1 MGPLTIAF
9 LMISGICLA
18 VGLLHLTI
26 FFRRRDRKVELFFAV
41 MAVAVGVSFFFETR
55 LYAAVHL
62 NQAVSAFKSML
73 TFQGITWMAF
83 AWFIVLLTGATRR
96 RLAFFVTGA
105 YALAVFVNILSPNTI
120 IYATIGTLQT
130 HYLPWNEKIS
140 YVSGSPNPWRFLA
153 DIAWILLIFMA
164 VESIVR
170 MAKRGLNRR
179 AVIFGAGLFIFLGV
193 GYLHGTLMDLG
204 VLGPP
209 YITNLTFLALI
220 LVMNAALVDEVVS
233 ASVLSGEVAAGERR
247 WLSFMQNVNLLVA
260 GSDLAGNIN
269 YVNPHCCR
277 VLGYSPEELLGKR
290 ATDLVPEDERSE
302 LKQRLEKAREG
313 QVRPRVSRAMLT
325 KDGRLRQV
333 NWFHVVLRDSDDRIT
348 GTLSIGEDV
357 TDLQEAQKALVD
369 EKERMD
375 IILSTLDTG
384 LVLLDSELNVVW
396 INETLRKLFPEGVP
410 IGEKCYAIAENRT
423 LPCEDCGALKALAD
437 GRVHATERY
446 NEKIDKWVQIV
457 SLPIQDETGRAVQVL
472 EATTDITERKK
483 TEEARDRYLEE
494 LEALKARLED
504 ENIYLKEEIESRHGF
519 KEIIGRSNAILY
531 VLEKVRQVAKTD
543 ATVLVQGE
551 TGVGKELVSRAIH
564 NTSRR
569 SQKPFIEVNCAA
581 LPANLVESEL
591 FGHEAGAFTGADRL
605 RKGRF
610 ELADGGTIFLDE
622 ISELPL
628 ELQSKLL
635 RVLQEGQFERVGG
648 SNPLKV
654 DVRVIAATNRIL
666 SEEVAEG
673 HFRPDLFYRLN
684 VYPITVPPLRTR
696 REDIPL
702 LVNHFVPQI
711 AARIGKNVD
720 QIPPHVLEKLTAY
733 DWPGNVREL
742 VNILERA
749 VITSHDGVIRLPGE
763 IAETTKPPENASD
776 AQTQPV
782 DLQTVE
788 RQHIISVLN
797 SVNGRISGSKGAA
810 KILGLNPSTLRFRMQ
825 KLGISKN
832 S

>member
-26 FFRRRDRKVELFFAV
+26 FFRRRDRKVEFFFAV

-55 LYAAVHL
+55 FYIAVHL
-62 NQAVSAFKSML
+62 TQAVSAFKSML

-83 AWFIVLLTGATRR
+83 VWFIVLLTGATRR

-105 YALAVFVNILSPNTI
+105 YALAVLVNILSPNTI
-120 IYATIGTLQT
+120 IYAAIDTLQT

-204 VLGPP
+204 ILGPP

-260 GSDLAGNIN
+260 GSDLAGDIN

-290 ATDLVPEDERSE
+290 ATDLVPEDKRSE

-313 QVRPRVSRAMLT
+313 QVRLRVSRVMLT

-333 NWFHVVLRDSDDRIT
+333 NWFQVVLRDSDDRIT

-375 IILSTLDTG
+375 VILSTLDTG
-384 LVLLDSELNVVW
+384 LVLLDSELKVVW

-446 NEKIDKWVQIV
+446 NALIDKWVQIV
-457 SLPIQDETGRAVQVL
+457 SLPIRDETGRAVQVL
-472 EATTDITERKK
+472 EATTDITSRKK
-483 TEEARDRYLEE
+483 TEAARDRYLAE
-494 LEALKARLED
+494 LETLKARLEE
-504 ENIYLKEEIESRHGF
+504 ENIYLKEEIETRQGF
-519 KEIIGRSNAILY
+519 KEIIGRSNPILY
-531 VLEKVRQVAKTD
+531 VLEKVRQVAETD
-543 ATVLVQGE
+543 ATVLIQGE

-569 SQKPFIEVNCAA
+569 SQDPFINVNCAT

-591 FGHEAGAFTGADRL
+591 FGYEAGAFTGADRL

-628 ELQSKLL
+628 DLQPKLL
-635 RVLQEGQFERVGG
+635 RVLQEGQFERIGG

-654 DVRVIAATNRIL
+654 DVRVIAATNRNL

-673 HFRPDLFYRLN
+673 RFRPDLFYRLN

-696 REDIPL
+696 REDILL

-711 AARIGKNVD
+711 ADRIGKTVD
-720 QIPPHVLEKLTAY
+720 QISPHVLEKLTAY
-733 DWPGNVREL
+733 GWPGNVREL
-742 VNILERA
+742 INIIERA
-749 VITSHDGVIRLPGE
+749 IITSHDGVIRLPE
-763 IAETTKPPENASD
+763 EMAEPVKPFVNTRD
-776 AQTQPV
+776 TQVQPM

-797 SVNGRISGSKGAA
+797 SVNWRISGPKGAA

>member
-41 MAVAVGVSFFFETR
+41 MAVAVGVSFFFETQ
-55 LYAAVHL
+55 LYNAVHL

-105 YALAVFVNILSPNTI
+105 YALAVVVNILSPNSI
-120 IYATIGTLQT
+120 IYATIGTLQA

-153 DIAWILLIFMA
+153 DIAWILLFLMTA
-164 VESIVR
+164 KSIMR
-170 MAKRGLNRR
+170 LAKQGVNRR
-179 AVIFGAGLFIFLGV
+179 VILLGIGLFMFLGV

-220 LVMNAALVDEVVS
+220 LVMSAALVDEVVS
-233 ASVLSGEVAAGERR
+233 ASVLTREVAAGERR

-260 GSDLAGNIN
+260 GSDLAGNIK

-277 VLGYSPEELLGKR
+277 VLGYLPKELMGKR

-302 LKQRLEKAREG
+302 LKQRLEQAREG

-333 NWFHVVLRDSDDRIT
+333 NWFHVILRDADDRIT

-357 TDLQEAQKALVD
+357 TKLQEAQKALVD

-375 IILSTLDTG
+375 VILSTLDTG

-396 INETLRKLFPEGVP
+396 INDTLRKLFPEGVP

-446 NEKIDKWVQIV
+446 NKKIDKWMQIV
-457 SLPIQDETGRAVQVL
+457 SLPIRDETAGSSRSLKPPRTSPIA
-472 EATTDITERKK
+472 KK
-483 TEEARDRYLEE
+483 PKRP
-494 LEALKARLED
+494 
-504 ENIYLKEEIESRHGF
+504 
-519 KEIIGRSNAILY
+519 
-531 VLEKVRQVAKTD
+531 
-543 ATVLVQGE
+543 E
-551 TGVGKELVSRAIH
+551 TGIWKS
-564 NTSRR
+564 S
-569 SQKPFIEVNCAA
+569 K
-581 LPANLVESEL
+581 
-591 FGHEAGAFTGADRL
+591 RL
-605 RKGRF
+605 RRGWKM
-610 ELADGGTIFLDE
+610 
-622 ISELPL
+622 
-628 ELQSKLL
+628 K
-635 RVLQEGQFERVGG
+635 
-648 SNPLKV
+648 
-654 DVRVIAATNRIL
+654 
-666 SEEVAEG
+666 
-673 HFRPDLFYRLN
+673 
-684 VYPITVPPLRTR
+684 
-696 REDIPL
+696 
-702 LVNHFVPQI
+702 
-711 AARIGKNVD
+711 
-720 QIPPHVLEKLTAY
+720 
-733 DWPGNVREL
+733 
-742 VNILERA
+742 
-749 VITSHDGVIRLPGE
+749 TS
-763 IAETTKPPENASD
+763 T
-776 AQTQPV
+776 
-782 DLQTVE
+782 
-788 RQHIISVLN
+788 
-797 SVNGRISGSKGAA
+797 
-810 KILGLNPSTLRFRMQ
+810 
-825 KLGISKN
+825 
-832 S
+832 

>member
-1 MGPLTIAF
+1 MFPAHPIRGDSLR
-9 LMISGICLA
+9 ISPG
-18 VGLLHLTI
+18 
-26 FFRRRDRKVELFFAV
+26 FSLFSWRPKA
-41 MAVAVGVSFFFETR
+41 SC
-55 LYAAVHL
+55 
-62 NQAVSAFKSML
+62 
-73 TFQGITWMAF
+73 
-83 AWFIVLLTGATRR
+83 AWQ
-96 RLAFFVTGA
+96 
-105 YALAVFVNILSPNTI
+105 N
-120 IYATIGTLQT
+120 
-130 HYLPWNEKIS
+130 
-140 YVSGSPNPWRFLA
+140 A
-153 DIAWILLIFMA
+153 D
-164 VESIVR
+164 S
-170 MAKRGLNRR
+170 NRR
-179 AVIFGAGLFIFLGV
+179 TVLFGAGLFIFLGV

-220 LVMNAALVDEVVS
+220 LFASAALVDEVVS

-313 QVRPRVSRAMLT
+313 QLRSRASRAMLT

-446 NEKIDKWVQIV
+446 NKKIDKWVQIV
-457 SLPIQDETGRAVQVL
+457 SLPIRDENGRAVQVL

-531 VLEKVRQVAKTD
+531 VLEKVRQVAETD
-543 ATVLVQGE
+543 ATVLIQGE

-569 SQKPFIEVNCAA
+569 SQKPFIKVNCAA

-628 ELQSKLL
+628 DLQSKLL

-654 DVRVIAATNRIL
+654 DVRVIAATNLIV

-673 HFRPDLFYRLN
+673 RFRPDLFYRLN

-720 QIPPHVLEKLTAY
+720 QIPPHVLEKLTTY

-742 VNILERA
+742 VNIIERA
-749 VITSHDGVIRLPGE
+749 VITSRDGVIRLPGE
-763 IAETTKPPENASD
+763 MAEPVKPFVNTRD
-776 AQTQPV
+776 TQVQPM
-782 DLQTVE
+782 DLQTIE

-797 SVNGRISGSKGAA
+797 SVNWRISGPKGAA

-832 S
+832 T

>member
-1 MGPLTIAF
+1 M
-9 LMISGICLA
+9 
-18 VGLLHLTI
+18 TI
-26 FFRRRDRKVELFFAV
+26 FFRRRDRKVELCFAV
-41 MAVAVGVSFFFETR
+41 MAIAVGVSFFFETR
-55 LYAAVHL
+55 LYTAAHL
-62 NQAVSAFKSML
+62 KLAVSAFKSML

-83 AWFIVLLTGATRR
+83 AWFIVLLTGASRR

-105 YALAVFVNILSPNTI
+105 YALAVAVNILSPSTI
-120 IYATIGTLQT
+120 IYATINTLQT

-140 YVSGSPNPWRFLA
+140 YVSGSPNPWRYLA

-164 VESIVR
+164 AESIVR

-260 GSDLAGNIN
+260 GSDLAGDIN

-290 ATDLVPEDERSE
+290 ATDLVPEDKRSE

-333 NWFHVVLRDSDDRIT
+333 NWFHVVLRDSDNRIT

-357 TDLQEAQKALVD
+357 TDLHEAQKALVD

-375 IILSTLDTG
+375 VILSTLDTG
-384 LVLLDSELNVVW
+384 LVLLDPELNVVW

-410 IGEKCYAIAENRT
+410 IGEKCYAIAENRS
-423 LPCEDCGALKALAD
+423 LPCEDCGATKAFTD
-437 GRVHATERY
+437 GQVQITERY
-446 NEKIDKWVQIV
+446 NAIIDKWLQIV
-457 SLPIQDETGRAVQVL
+457 SLPIRDETGGVVKVL
-472 EATTDITERKK
+472 EATTDITTRKK
-483 TEEARDRYLEE
+483 TEEARDRYLSEI
-494 LEALKARLED
+494 EALKARLED

-519 KEIIGRSNAILY
+519 KEIIGRSNTILY

-543 ATVLVQGE
+543 ATVLIQGE

-569 SQKPFIEVNCAA
+569 SQNPFITVNCAA

-591 FGHEAGAFTGADRL
+591 FGHEAGAFTGADCL

-628 ELQSKLL
+628 DLQSKLL

-654 DVRVIAATNRIL
+654 DVRVIAATNLIL

-673 HFRPDLFYRLN
+673 RFRPDLFYRLN

-720 QIPPHVLEKLTAY
+720 QIPPHVLEKLTTYA
-733 DWPGNVREL
+733 WPGNVREL

-749 VITSHDGVIRLPGE
+749 VITSPDSVIRLPEE
-763 IAETTKPPENASD
+763 IAEISGATGERMDPE
-776 AQTQPV
+776 TQLV
-782 DLQTVE
+782 DLQSVE
-788 RQHIISVLN
+788 RRHILSVLN
-797 SVNGRISGSKGAA
+797 AVGWRISGPKGAA
-810 KILGLNPSTLRFRMQ
+810 KILGLNPSTLRFRMK

>member
-1 MGPLTIAF
+1 
-9 LMISGICLA
+9 MISGICLA

-41 MAVAVGVSFFFETR
+41 MAIAVGVSFFFETR
-55 LYAAVHL
+55 LYCASHL
-62 NQAVSAFKSML
+62 DQAVSAFKSML

-96 RLAFFVTGA
+96 RLAFFMTGA
-105 YALAVFVNILSPNTI
+105 YALAVVVNILSPNTI
-120 IYATIGTLQT
+120 IYATIDTLQT

-140 YVSGSPNPWRFLA
+140 YVSGSPNPWRILA

-164 VESIVR
+164 AESIVR

-220 LVMNAALVDEVVS
+220 LVMSAALVHEVVS

-290 ATDLVPEDERSE
+290 ATDLVPEDERNE

-313 QVRPRVSRAMLT
+313 QLRPRVSRAMLA
-325 KDGRLRQV
+325 KNGRLRQV

-357 TDLQEAQKALVD
+357 TDLHEAQKALVD

-375 IILSTLDTG
+375 VILSTLNTG

-396 INETLRKLFPEGVP
+396 INDTLRKLFPEGVP

-437 GRVHATERY
+437 GRVHAMERY
-446 NEKIDKWVQIV
+446 NKKIDKWVQIV
-457 SLPIQDETGRAVQVL
+457 SLPIRDETGRAVQVL
-472 EATTDITERKK
+472 EATTDITDRKK

-519 KEIIGRSNAILY
+519 KEIIGRSNVILY

-543 ATVLVQGE
+543 ATVLIQGE

-569 SQKPFIEVNCAA
+569 SQNPFININCAT

-628 ELQSKLL
+628 DLQSKLL

-654 DVRVIAATNRIL
+654 DVRVIAATNRNL

-696 REDIPL
+696 REDILL

-711 AARIGKNVD
+711 ADRIGKTVD
-720 QIPPHVLEKLTAY
+720 QISPHVLEKLTNY

-749 VITSHDGVIRLPGE
+749 VITSHDGVIRLPE
-763 IAETTKPPENASD
+763 EMAEPVKPFVNTRD
-776 AQTQPV
+776 TQVQPM
-782 DLQTVE
+782 DLQTIE

-797 SVNGRISGSKGAA
+797 SVNWRISGPKGAA

>member
-1 MGPLTIAF
+1 
-9 LMISGICLA
+9 MISGICLA

-26 FFRRRDRKVELFFAV
+26 FFRRRDRKVEFFFAV

-55 LYAAVHL
+55 FYIAVHL
-62 NQAVSAFKSML
+62 TQAVSAFKSML

-83 AWFIVLLTGATRR
+83 VWFIVLLTGATRR

-105 YALAVFVNILSPNTI
+105 YALAVLVNILSPNTI
-120 IYATIGTLQT
+120 IYAAIDTLQT

-204 VLGPP
+204 ILGPP

-260 GSDLAGNIN
+260 GSDLAGDIN

-290 ATDLVPEDERSE
+290 ATDLVPEDKRSE

-313 QVRPRVSRAMLT
+313 QVRPRVSRVMLT

-333 NWFHVVLRDSDDRIT
+333 NWFQVVLRDSDDRIT

-375 IILSTLDTG
+375 VILSTLDTG
-384 LVLLDSELNVVW
+384 LVLLDSELRVVW

-446 NEKIDKWVQIV
+446 NKKIDKWVQIV

-472 EATTDITERKK
+472 EATTDITDRKK

-531 VLEKVRQVAKTD
+531 VLEKVRQVAQTD
-543 ATVLVQGE
+543 ATVLIQGE

-564 NTSRR
+564 GTSRR
-569 SQKPFIEVNCAA
+569 SHKSFIKVNCAT

-622 ISELPL
+622 ICELPL
-628 ELQSKLL
+628 DLQSKLL

-654 DVRVIAATNRIL
+654 DVRVIAATNLIL

-673 HFRPDLFYRLN
+673 RFRPDLFYRLN

-749 VITSHDGVIRLPGE
+749 VITSYDGVIRLPE
-763 IAETTKPPENASD
+763 ELAVSAKTPVNTRD
-776 AQTQPV
+776 TQIQLK
-782 DLQTVE
+782 DLQSVE
-788 RQHIISVLN
+788 RDHILSVLN
-797 SVNGRISGSKGAA
+797 TVGWRVSGPKGAA
-810 KILGLNPSTLRFRMQ
+810 KILGLNPSTLRFRMK

-832 S
+832 N

>member
-1 MGPLTIAF
+1 MSPLIITF

-26 FFRRRDRKVELFFAV
+26 FFRRRDRKVEFFFAV

-55 LYAAVHL
+55 FYAAVHL

-73 TFQGITWMAF
+73 SFQGITWMAF
-83 AWFIVLLTGATRR
+83 VWFIVLLTGATRR

-120 IYATIGTLQT
+120 IYAALDTLQT

-140 YVSGSPNPWRFLA
+140 YISGSPNPWRFLA
-153 DIAWILLIFMA
+153 DIAWILLFFMA
-164 VESIVR
+164 AESIVR
-170 MAKRGLNRR
+170 MAKRGLTRR
-179 AVIFGAGLFIFLGV
+179 AVIFGTGLFIFLGV

-233 ASVLSGEVAAGERR
+233 ASVLTREVAAGERR

-260 GSDLAGNIN
+260 GSDLDGNIN
-269 YVNPHCCR
+269 FVNPYCCR
-277 VLGYSPEELLGKR
+277 VLGYSPEELLGKP
-290 ATDLVPEDERSE
+290 ATDLVPKEERSE
-302 LKQRLEKAREG
+302 LRQRLGKAREG
-313 QVRPRVSRAMLT
+313 QVRPQVSRAMLT
-325 KDGRLRQV
+325 KEGRLRQV
-333 NWFHVVLRDSDDRIT
+333 NWFHVVLRDPEDRIT

-375 IILSTLDTG
+375 VILSTLDTG

-437 GRVHATERY
+437 SHVHATERY
-446 NEKIDKWVQIV
+446 NKKIDKWVQIV
-457 SLPIQDETGRAVQVL
+457 SLPIQDEDGRIAQVL

-483 TEEARDRYLEE
+483 TEAARDRYLEE

-531 VLEKVRQVAKTD
+531 VLEKVRQVAETD
-543 ATVLVQGE
+543 ATVLIQGE

-569 SQKPFIEVNCAA
+569 SQKPFIKVNCAN

-591 FGHEAGAFTGADRL
+591 FGHESGAFTGAERL

-628 ELQSKLL
+628 DLQSKLL

-654 DVRVIAATNRIL
+654 DVRVIAATNLIL

-673 HFRPDLFYRLN
+673 RFRPDLFYRLN

-711 AARIGKNVD
+711 AARMGKTVD

-733 DWPGNVREL
+733 NWPGNVREL
-742 VNILERA
+742 INILERA
-749 VITSHDGVIRLPGE
+749 VITSFDSVIRLPEE
-763 IAETTKPPENASD
+763 IAETTKPPENASN

-797 SVNGRISGSKGAA
+797 SVNWRISGPKGAA

>member
-18 VGLLHLTI
+18 VGLLHLMI
-26 FFRRRDRKVELFFAV
+26 FFRRRDRMVELFFAV
-41 MAVAVGVSFFFETR
+41 MAVAVGVSFIFETR
-55 LYAAVHL
+55 LYAAVDL
-62 NQAVSAFKSML
+62 SQAVSAFKSML

-96 RLAFFVTGA
+96 RLAFVVTGA
-105 YALAVFVNILSPNTI
+105 YALAVSVNILSPNTI
-120 IYATIGTLQT
+120 IYAAIDTLQT

-140 YVSGSPNPWRFLA
+140 YVSGSPNPWRFIA

-164 VESIVR
+164 AESIVR

-179 AVIFGAGLFIFLGV
+179 AVLFGTGLFIFLGV
-193 GYLHGTLMDLG
+193 GYLHGSLMDLG

-220 LVMNAALVDEVVS
+220 LVMNAALVDEVVA
-233 ASVLSGEVAAGERR
+233 ASVLNREVAAGERR

-260 GSDLAGNIN
+260 GSDLDGSIN
-269 YVNPHCCR
+269 FVNPYCCR
-277 VLGYSPEELLGKR
+277 VLGYSPEELLGKP
-290 ATDLVPEDERSE
+290 ATDLVPVDERSE
-302 LKQRLEKAREG
+302 LRQRLGKAREG

-325 KDGRLRQV
+325 KEGRLRQV
-333 NWFHVVLRDSDDRIT
+333 NWFHVVLRDPEDRIT

-375 IILSTLDTG
+375 VILSALDTG
-384 LVLLDSELNVVW
+384 LVMLDSELNVVW

-410 IGEKCYAIAENRT
+410 IGEKCYAIAENRS
-423 LPCEDCGALKALAD
+423 LPCEDCGALKAFAD
-437 GRVHATERY
+437 GRVHVTERY
-446 NEKIDKWVQIV
+446 NKKIDKWVQIV
-457 SLPIQDETGRAVQVL
+457 SLPIRHENGSIVHVL
-472 EATTDITERKK
+472 EASTDITDRKK

-494 LEALKARLED
+494 LEALKVRLED

-531 VLEKVRQVAKTD
+531 VLEKVRQVAETD
-543 ATVLVQGE
+543 ATVLIQGE

-564 NTSRR
+564 NASRR
-569 SQKPFIEVNCAA
+569 SQKPFIKVNCAN

-591 FGHEAGAFTGADRL
+591 FGHEAGAFTGAERL

-610 ELADGGTIFLDE
+610 ELADCGTIFLDE

-628 ELQSKLL
+628 DLQSKLL
-635 RVLQEGQFERVGG
+635 RVLQDGQFERVGG
-648 SNPLKV
+648 SNPLTV
-654 DVRVIAATNRIL
+654 DVRVIAATNLIL

-673 HFRPDLFYRLN
+673 RFRPDLFYRLN

-696 REDIPL
+696 REDVPL

-711 AARIGKNVD
+711 AARIGKTVD

-749 VITSHDGVIRLPGE
+749 VITTQDGVIRLPE
-763 IAETTKPPENASD
+763 EFAVSAKTPVNTRD
-776 AQTQPV
+776 TQIQLK
-782 DLQTVE
+782 DLQSVE
-788 RQHIISVLN
+788 RDHILSVLN
-797 SVNGRISGSKGAA
+797 TVGWRISGPKGAA
-810 KILGLNPSTLRFRMQ
+810 KILGLNPSTLRFRMK
-825 KLGISKN
+825 KLGIGKN
-832 S
+832 N

>member
-1 MGPLTIAF
+1 MSPLIITF
-9 LMISGICLA
+9 LILSGICLA

-26 FFRRRDRKVELFFAV
+26 FFRRRDRKVEFFFAV

-55 LYAAVHL
+55 FYAAVHL

-73 TFQGITWMAF
+73 SFQGITWMAF
-83 AWFIVLLTGATRR
+83 VWFIVLLTGATRR
-96 RLAFFVTGA
+96 RLTFFVTGA

-120 IYATIGTLQT
+120 IYAALDTLQT

-140 YVSGSPNPWRFLA
+140 YISGSPNPWRFLA
-153 DIAWILLIFMA
+153 DIAWILLFFMA
-164 VESIVR
+164 AESIVR
-170 MAKRGLNRR
+170 MAKRGLTRR
-179 AVIFGAGLFIFLGV
+179 AVIFGTGLFIFLGV

-233 ASVLSGEVAAGERR
+233 ASVLTREVAAGERR

-260 GSDLAGNIN
+260 GSDLDGNIN

-290 ATDLVPEDERSE
+290 ATDLVPEDKRSE

-333 NWFHVVLRDSDDRIT
+333 NWFHVVLRDSEDRVT

-396 INETLRKLFPEGVP
+396 INKTLRKLFPEGVP

-437 GRVHATERY
+437 SHVHATERY
-446 NEKIDKWVQIV
+446 NKKIDKWVQIV
-457 SLPIQDETGRAVQVL
+457 SLPIQDEDGKIAQVL

-519 KEIIGRSNAILY
+519 KEIIGRSKANLY
-531 VLEKVRQVAKTD
+531 VLEKVRQVAETD
-543 ATVLVQGE
+543 ATVLIQGE

-569 SQKPFIEVNCAA
+569 SQKPFIKVNCAN

-591 FGHEAGAFTGADRL
+591 FGHESGAFTGAERL

-628 ELQSKLL
+628 DLQSKLL

-654 DVRVIAATNRIL
+654 DVRVIAATNLIL

-673 HFRPDLFYRLN
+673 RFRPDLFYRLN

-711 AARIGKNVD
+711 AARIGKTVD

-733 DWPGNVREL
+733 NWPGNVREL
-742 VNILERA
+742 INILERA
-749 VITSHDGVIRLPGE
+749 VITSFDSVIRLPEE
-763 IAETTKPPENASD
+763 IAETTKPPENASN

-797 SVNGRISGSKGAA
+797 SVNWRISGPKGAA
-810 KILGLNPSTLRFRMQ
+810 KILGLNPSTLRFRMK

-832 S
+832 N

>member
-41 MAVAVGVSFFFETR
+41 MAIAVSVSFFFETR
-55 LYAAVHL
+55 LYCASHL
-62 NQAVSAFKSML
+62 DQAVSAFKSML
-73 TFQGITWMAF
+73 TFQGFTWMAF
-83 AWFIVLLTGATRR
+83 AWFIVLLTGAYRR

-105 YALAVFVNILSPNTI
+105 YALAVVVNILSPNTI
-120 IYATIGTLQT
+120 IYATIDTLQT

-140 YVSGSPNPWRFLA
+140 YVSGSPNPWRYLA

-164 VESIVR
+164 AESIVR

-220 LVMNAALVDEVVS
+220 LFASAALVDEVVS

-247 WLSFMQNVNLLVA
+247 WLSFMQNVNLLVT
-260 GSDLAGNIN
+260 GSDLQGNIN
-269 YVNPHCCR
+269 YINPHCCR

-290 ATDLVPEDERSE
+290 ATDLVPENKRSE

-313 QVRPRVSRAMLT
+313 QLRPRVSRAMLT

-333 NWFHVVLRDSDDRIT
+333 NWFHVVLRDSDNRIT

-357 TDLQEAQKALVD
+357 TDLHEAQKALVD

-375 IILSTLDTG
+375 VILSTLDTG
-384 LVLLDSELNVVW
+384 LVLLDSKLNVVW

-410 IGEKCYAIAENRT
+410 IGEKCYAIAENRS
-423 LPCEDCGALKALAD
+423 LPCEDCGATKAFAD
-437 GRVHATERY
+437 GQMQITERY
-446 NEKIDKWVQIV
+446 NAIIDKWLQIV
-457 SLPIQDETGRAVQVL
+457 SLPIRDETGGVVKVL
-472 EATTDITERKK
+472 EATTDITTRKK
-483 TEEARDRYLEE
+483 TEEARDRYLSEI
-494 LEALKARLED
+494 EALKARLED

-519 KEIIGRSNAILY
+519 KEIIGRSNTILY

-543 ATVLVQGE
+543 ATVLIQGE

-569 SQKPFIEVNCAA
+569 SQNPFITVNCAA

-628 ELQSKLL
+628 DLQSKLL

-654 DVRVIAATNRIL
+654 DVRVIAATNLIL

-673 HFRPDLFYRLN
+673 RFRPDLFYRLN

-720 QIPPHVLEKLTAY
+720 QIPPHVLEKLTNYA
-733 DWPGNVREL
+733 WPGNVREL

-749 VITSHDGVIRLPGE
+749 VITSSDSVIRLPEE
-763 IAETTKPPENASD
+763 IAETTKPPENASN

-797 SVNGRISGSKGAA
+797 SVNWRISGPKGAA

-832 S
+832 T

>member
-1 MGPLTIAF
+1 MSPLIITF
-9 LMISGICLA
+9 LILSGICLA
-18 VGLLHLTI
+18 VGLLHFTI
-26 FFRRRDRKVELFFAV
+26 FFRRRDRKVEFFFAV
-41 MAVAVGVSFFFETR
+41 MAVAVAVSFFFETR
-55 LYAAVHL
+55 LYTAVHL
-62 NQAVSAFKSML
+62 NQAVTALKSML

-83 AWFIVLLTGATRR
+83 VWFIVLLTGATRR
-96 RLAFFVTGA
+96 RLAFFVTGV
-105 YALAVFVNILSPNTI
+105 YALAVSVNILSPNTI
-120 IYATIGTLQT
+120 IYATIDALQT

-164 VESIVR
+164 AESIVR

-269 YVNPHCCR
+269 YVNPYCCR
-277 VLGYSPEELLGKR
+277 VLGYSPEELLGKPT
-290 ATDLVPEDERSE
+290 TDLVPEDERSE
-302 LKQRLEKAREG
+302 LKQRLEEAWKGQIRTRAR
-313 QVRPRVSRAMLT
+313 RAMLT

-333 NWFHVVLRDSDDRIT
+333 NWFHVVLRDFEDRVT

-375 IILSTLDTG
+375 IILRTLDTG

-396 INETLRKLFPEGVP
+396 INETLRKLFPDGVP
-410 IGEKCYAIAENRT
+410 IGKKCYAIAENRT
-423 LPCEDCGALKALAD
+423 QPCEDCGALKALAD

-457 SLPIQDETGRAVQVL
+457 SLPIRDENGRTVQVL

-483 TEEARDRYLEE
+483 TEGTRDRYLEE

-519 KEIIGRSNAILY
+519 KEIIGRSKAILY
-531 VLEKVRQVAKTD
+531 VLEKIRQVAETD
-543 ATVLVQGE
+543 ATVLIQGE

-569 SQKPFIEVNCAA
+569 SQKPFIKVNCAN

-628 ELQSKLL
+628 DLQSKLL

-648 SNPLKV
+648 SNPFKV
-654 DVRVIAATNRIL
+654 DVRVIAATNLIL

-673 HFRPDLFYRLN
+673 RFRPDLFYRLN
-684 VYPITVPPLRTR
+684 VYPITVPPLRIR

-711 AARIGKNVD
+711 AAHIGKTVD
-720 QIPPHVLEKLTAY
+720 QIPPHVLEKLTNY

-749 VITSHDGVIRLPGE
+749 VITSRDGVIRLPE
-763 IAETTKPPENASD
+763 EMAEPVKPFVNTRD
-776 AQTQPV
+776 TQDQPM
-782 DLQTVE
+782 DLQTIE
-788 RQHIISVLN
+788 RQHIILVLN
-797 SVNGRISGSKGAA
+797 SVNWRISGPKGAA

-825 KLGISKN
+825 KLGITKN

>member
-1 MGPLTIAF
+1 
-9 LMISGICLA
+9 
-18 VGLLHLTI
+18 
-26 FFRRRDRKVELFFAV
+26 
-41 MAVAVGVSFFFETR
+41 
-55 LYAAVHL
+55 
-62 NQAVSAFKSML
+62 
-73 TFQGITWMAF
+73 
-83 AWFIVLLTGATRR
+83 
-96 RLAFFVTGA
+96 
-105 YALAVFVNILSPNTI
+105 
-120 IYATIGTLQT
+120 
-130 HYLPWNEKIS
+130 
-140 YVSGSPNPWRFLA
+140 
-153 DIAWILLIFMA
+153 
-164 VESIVR
+164 
-170 MAKRGLNRR
+170 
-179 AVIFGAGLFIFLGV
+179 
-193 GYLHGTLMDLG
+193 
-204 VLGPP
+204 
-209 YITNLTFLALI
+209 
-220 LVMNAALVDEVVS
+220 
-233 ASVLSGEVAAGERR
+233 
-247 WLSFMQNVNLLVA
+247 
-260 GSDLAGNIN
+260 
-269 YVNPHCCR
+269 
-277 VLGYSPEELLGKR
+277 
-290 ATDLVPEDERSE
+290 
-302 LKQRLEKAREG
+302 
-313 QVRPRVSRAMLT
+313 MLT

-369 EKERMD
+369 EKERMNV
-375 IILSTLDTG
+375 ILSTLDTG
-384 LVLLDSELNVVW
+384 LALLDSELNVVW
-396 INETLRKLFPEGVP
+396 INKTLRKLFPEGVP

-437 GRVHATERY
+437 GHVHA
-446 NEKIDKWVQIV
+446 
-457 SLPIQDETGRAVQVL
+457 
-472 EATTDITERKK
+472 
-483 TEEARDRYLEE
+483 
-494 LEALKARLED
+494 
-504 ENIYLKEEIESRHGF
+504 
-519 KEIIGRSNAILY
+519 
-531 VLEKVRQVAKTD
+531 
-543 ATVLVQGE
+543 
-551 TGVGKELVSRAIH
+551 KELVSRAIH

-654 DVRVIAATNRIL
+654 DVRVIAATNLIL

-673 HFRPDLFYRLN
+673 RFRPDLFYRLN

-711 AARIGKNVD
+711 AARMGKTVD

-742 VNILERA
+742 INILERA
-749 VITSHDGVIRLPGE
+749 VITSFDSVIRLPEE
-763 IAETTKPPENASD
+763 IAETTKPPENASN

-797 SVNGRISGSKGAA
+797 SVNWRISGPKGAA

-825 KLGISKN
+825 KLGISKY